1 MTDAERTEGEA
12 AAWVVRLHSDQRTQ
26 SDQEAFRAWLD
37 ADAANVEAFAP
48 KLLLRRILTSKHE
61 TVGGGAVVV
70 EVALVLG
77 AWVMVPWEML
87 ELMLG

>member
-37 ADAANVEAFAP
+37 ADAANVEAFSA
-48 KLLLRRILTSKHE
+48 HE
-61 TVGGGAVVV
+61 NT
-70 EVALVLG
+70 ALDGQTGSSSPPSLHT
-77 AWVMVPWEML
+77 PQRSTRFSESSFRSHPTL
-87 ELMLG
+87 